1 MYHPAPLV
9 FELDSVVVKG
19 RKAPMRVFE
28 GETDPEMHAQKLG
41 QAETYQRALTAF
53 RQGRGHTQRG

>member
-1 MYHPAPLV
+1 V

-19 RKAPMRVFE
+19 RKAPMRVFEVFE

-53 RQGRGHTQRG
+53 RQSRGHTQRG